1 MAKKFYSPEEVS
13 KKFESLPPE
22 IKNLLYSFE
31 MTSVIAKVGEKNGL
45 HIDQMDM
52 LNTEAGYV
60 MMGLTDTSDFLSILM
75 EDLHVDEA
83 KAKALIGDLETN
95 LFSKIRQGM
104 QQPSAVASAAVTSAT
119 TTVKEP
125 AVTSTLPNA
134 GVPSSAST
142 PTPAVDMHP
151 ADILLTQKTVV
162 SVPQTAPKP
171 QIPETMSTPKPL
183 ASKVEPPKPQ
193 EYKADPYREPTV

>member
-31 MTSVIAKVGEKNGL
+31 MTSVIAKVGENNGL
-45 HIDQMDM
+45 HIDQMDV

-75 EDLHVDEA
+75 EDLRVDEA
-83 KAKALIGDLETN
+83 KAKALISDLETN

-104 QQPSAVASAAVTSAT
+104 QQPSVVASAAAASAT
-119 TTVKEP
+119 TTAKEP
-125 AVTSTLPNA
+125 VVTSTPSNA
-134 GVPSSAST
+134 GLPSSAST
-142 PTPAVDMHP
+142 LTPTVDMHP
-151 ADILLTQKTVV
+151 ADMLLTQKTVV
-162 SVPQTAPKP
+162 SVAQTAPKP
-171 QIPETMSTPKPL
+171 QIPETMSAPKPL
-183 ASKVEPPKPQ
+183 VSKAEPPKPQ
-193 EYKADPYREPTV
+193 DYKADPYREPTV